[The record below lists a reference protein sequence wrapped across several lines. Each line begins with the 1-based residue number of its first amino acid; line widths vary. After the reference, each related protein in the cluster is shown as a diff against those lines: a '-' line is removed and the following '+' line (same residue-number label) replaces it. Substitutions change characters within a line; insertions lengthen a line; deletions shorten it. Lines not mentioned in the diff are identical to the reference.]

1 MIAQLRT
8 TIFRLVRKKSSWIL
22 LFLPMVWG
30 CFMLLSTYGSEHL
43 FFESTILT
51 KTDPREFLM
60 HGILIS
66 AVFIY
71 LLIDRERVDGGWRN
85 KITVGVKRHWIFLSS
100 WIISVVFAVIAS
112 SLEIL
117 AVKIVIKL
125 MGKEGERLF
134 ENLDTKNLILI
145 VLWTAA
151 FASLFVLVDTYFSIK
166 IFSLLL
172 TLCMFFAFMGIGST
186 CRSRL
191 DIPYKEELLNEET
204 GEFEWYENPHYVS
217 GNARKAL
224 TFIAERTPEDAFYG
238 KVNKHVY
245 KIHRETTFVLFL
257 AGAAIGIPAFKRKE
271 IF

>member
-1 MIAQLRT
+1 MTAQLRT

-30 CFMLLSTYGSEHL
+30 CFMLLSNYWSEHL
-43 FFESTILT
+43 FFETDMLT

-71 LLIDRERVDGGWRN
+71 LLIDRERGDGGWRN

-117 AVKIVIKL
+117 AVKVGIKL

-151 FASLFVLVDTYFSIK
+151 FASLFVLVDTYFSVRF
-166 IFSLLL
+166 FSLLL
-172 TLCMFFAFMGIGST
+172 TLAMFYVFLTVGTGLQG
-186 CRSRL
+186 RL
-191 DIPYKEELLNEET
+191 DIPYKEQVLNEET
-204 GEFEWYENPHYVS
+204 GEFEMLENPNYVS

-224 TFIAERTPEDAFYG
+224 IFIADRTPVDAFYG
-238 KVNKHVY
+238 KVTKHVF
-245 KIHRETTFVLFL
+245 KIHKETTIVLL
-257 AGAAIGIPAFKRKE
+257 IAGAAIGVPAFKRKE

>member
-8 TIFRLVRKKSSWIL
+8 TIFRITRSKSTWFL
-22 LFLPMVWG
+22 LFLPMIWG
-30 CFMLLSTYGSEHL
+30 SFGILSTFLSESL
-43 FFESTILT
+43 FFESTSST
-51 KTDPREFLM
+51 KTDPRDYLV
-60 HGILIS
+60 HGIMVS

-71 LLIDRERVDGGWRN
+71 LLIDRERRDGGWRN
-85 KITVGVKRHWIFLSS
+85 KFTVGVKRHWVYLSS
-100 WIISVVFAVIAS
+100 WIVSVVFAVITS

-117 AVKIVIKL
+117 ATKVVIKL
-125 MGKEGERLF
+125 MGKTGEKLF
-134 ENLDTKNLILI
+134 AAPDTKALILI
-145 VLWTAA
+145 VLWAAA

-172 TLCMFFAFMGIGST
+172 TLCMFFAFMGIGSA

-204 GEFEWYENPHYVS
+204 GEFEWYENPNYVT

-245 KIHRETTFVLFL
+245 KIHRETTVVLFL

>member
-8 TIFRLVRKKSSWIL
+8 TIFRLVRKKSSWVL

-30 CFMLLSTYGSEHL
+30 CFMLLSNYWSEHL
-43 FFESTILT
+43 FFETDILT

-71 LLIDRERVDGGWRN
+71 LLIDRERGDGGWRN

-117 AVKIVIKL
+117 AVKVGIKL

-134 ENLDTKNLILI
+134 KTPDTKALILI

-151 FASLFVLVDTYFSIK
+151 FASLFVLVDTYFSIRF
-166 IFSLLL
+166 FSLVL
-172 TLCMFFAFMGIGST
+172 TLAMFYSFILIGSA
-186 CRSRL
+186 CKDRL
-191 DIPYKEELLNEET
+191 DIPYTEKIYNEET
-204 GEFEWYENPHYVS
+204 EEYEVQENPKYVT

-224 TFIAERTPEDAFYG
+224 IFISDRTPQDAFYG
-238 KVNKHVY
+238 KVTKHVF
-245 KIHRETTFVLFL
+245 KIHKETTIVLII
-257 AGAAIGIPAFKRKE
+257 AGAVIGVPAFKRKE

>member
-8 TIFRLVRKKSSWIL
+8 TIFRLVRKKSSWVL

-30 CFMLLSTYGSEHL
+30 CFMLLSNYWSEHL
-43 FFESTILT
+43 FFETTMLT

-71 LLIDRERVDGGWRN
+71 LLIDRERGDGGWRN

-100 WIISVVFAVIAS
+100 WIVSVVFSVIAS

-117 AVKIVIKL
+117 AVKVGIKL

-134 ENLDTKNLILI
+134 ENLDTKALILI
-145 VLWTAA
+145 ILWTAA
-151 FASLFVLVDTYFSIK
+151 FASLFVLTDTYFSIRF
-166 IFSLLL
+166 FSLVL
-172 TLCMFFAFMGIGST
+172 TLAMFYSFILIGSA
-186 CRSRL
+186 CKDRL
-191 DIPYKEELLNEET
+191 DIPYT
-204 GEFEWYENPHYVS
+204 GEYEVQENPKYVT

-224 TFIAERTPEDAFYG
+224 IFISDRTPQDAFYG
-238 KVNKHVY
+238 KITKHVF
-245 KIHRETTFVLFL
+245 KIHKETTIVLL
-257 AGAAIGIPAFKRKE
+257 IAGAAIGVPAFKRKE

>member
-8 TIFRLVRKKSSWIL
+8 TLFRLVRKKSSWIL

-30 CFMLLSTYGSEHL
+30 CFMLLSNYWSEYS
-43 FFESTILT
+43 FIGYISTV

-71 LLIDRERVDGGWRN
+71 LLIDRERGDGGWRN
-85 KITVGVKRHWIFLSS
+85 KITVGVRRHWIFLSS

-125 MGKEGERLF
+125 MGKEGKRLF
-134 ENLDTKNLILI
+134 ENLDTKSLILI

-151 FASLFVLVDTYFSIK
+151 FASLFVLVDTYFSVRF
-166 IFSLLL
+166 FSLVL
-172 TLCMFFAFMGIGST
+172 TLVMFYAFLTVGTALQG
-186 CRSRL
+186 RL
-191 DIPYKEELLNEET
+191 DIPYKEQVFNEET
-204 GEFEWYENPHYVS
+204 EEYEMLENPKYVT
-217 GNARKAL
+217 GNTRKA
-224 TFIAERTPEDAFYG
+224 FIFISDRTPGDAFYG
-238 KVNKHVY
+238 KVTKHVF
-245 KIHRETTFVLFL
+245 KIHKETTIVLL
-257 AGAAIGIPAFKRKE
+257 IAGAAIGVPAFKRKE